1 MVPMEKAQ
9 KMEGQ
14 IQLTS
19 MKIERVDVKFT
30 SASTVESLGE
40 DNDAEKSLTPRT
52 KRVPRRNTAVMK
64 KKPLRHLPP
73 MKEEVRKIRSRKV
86 GQSLKRLLEGI
97 DPIHELMISR
107 QNSTLIQLKCDA
119 FIASLGGGDCDVRP
133 SFQQVRSIR
142 RGQAVQQPW
151 RGLCKTLEPSRFMGQ
166 TREFWSLLEELET
179 YSRNVENVLS
189 ACT

>member
-9 KMEGQ
+9 LMA
-14 IQLTS
+14 
-19 MKIERVDVKFT
+19 MKLERVDVKLT
-30 SASTVESLGE
+30 SAATIASLGE

-73 MKEEVRKIRSRKV
+73 MKEEVRKI

-97 DPIHELMISR
+97 DPVRELMIAR
-107 QNSTLIQLKCDA
+107 QNSTPIQSQCDA
-119 FIASLGGGDCDVRP
+119 VVASLGGGDCDVLP
-133 SFQQVRSIR
+133 HFQQVRSIR

-151 RGLCKTLEPSRFMGQ
+151 RGLCKTLEPFRFMGQ
-166 TREFWSLLEELET
+166 TREF
-179 YSRNVENVLS
+179 
-189 ACT
+189 